1 MEFDFNKLVARAKNI
16 LLTPKTEWP
25 VIAGE
30 VETVQG
36 LYVKYIVW
44 LAAIPAVF
52 GFIKNVVIGNSWFGV
67 TVHTGFAAGLSGMIV
82 YYALSL
88 AMVFVMALIID
99 ALAGTFG
106 AQKNQV
112 QALKTVA
119 YAYTASWVA
128 GAGVILGLA
137 LGGLIAL
144 AGGIYAIYLL
154 YLGLPNTMKC
164 PPEKAGGYTAV
175 SIICA
180 IVLGFVMAMVVGSI
194 VGVGAMGGGFAP
206 GAGSIHLGS
215 RNGDVTIDTNS
226 ALGKLAAIGQRAE
239 EASKKMEA
247 AQKAGDANAQAQAAG
262 AMMGAMLGGGDKVEA
277 LAPDVLKPFVPDALA
292 GLKRTSVSAERNGA
306 MGMQVST
313 ADANYSDEAGHSLHL
328 EIADTGSAKGLTA
341 LAGAI
346 GVESSKETDHGYD
359 KTYNQGGHL
368 VHEQWDSQS
377 KYGEYSIVLGD
388 RFTVKVTGHV
398 DSIDQLKGAVG
409 SLNLGGLEA
418 LKNQGVTKQ

>member
-1 MEFDFNKLVARAKNI
+1 MEFDFNKLIARAKNI
-16 LLTPKTEWP
+16 LLMPKTEWP

-30 VETVQG
+30 AETVQG
-36 LYVKYIVW
+36 LYVKYIIW
-44 LAAIPAVF
+44 LAAIPVVF
-52 GFIKNVVIGNSWFGV
+52 GFIKNVVIGTTWFGV
-67 TVHTGFAAGLSGMIV
+67 TVHTGFGAGLVGMIV
-82 YYALSL
+82 YYGLAL

-119 YAYTASWVA
+119 YAYTASWIA
-128 GAGVILGLA
+128 GAGVILGV
-137 LGGLIAL
+137 LGSLIAL
-144 AGGIYAIYLL
+144 AGGIYSIYLL

-180 IVLGFVMAMVVGSI
+180 IVLGVVMMFVVGSI
-194 VGVGAMGGGFAP
+194 VGVGMIGGGFAP
-206 GAGSIHLGS
+206 GGSVHLGS
-215 RNGDVTIDTNS
+215 SNGSDVTIDTNS
-226 ALGKLAAIGQRAE
+226 ALGKLAAIGQKAE
-239 EASKKMEA
+239 QASKQMDA
-247 AQKAGDANAQAQAAG
+247 AQKAGNANAQAQAAG
-262 AMMGAMLGGGDKVEA
+262 AMMSAMLGGGDKVEA
-277 LAPDVLKPFVPDALA
+277 LAPDMLKPFVPETLA

-313 ADANYSDEAGHSLHL
+313 ADANYSDDAGHSLHL

-368 VHEQWDSQS
+368 VHEQWDTQS
-377 KYGEYSIVLGD
+377 KYGEYSVVLGD
-388 RFTVKVTGHV
+388 RFTVKVSGNV
-398 DSIDQLKGAVG
+398 DSIDQIKGAVG